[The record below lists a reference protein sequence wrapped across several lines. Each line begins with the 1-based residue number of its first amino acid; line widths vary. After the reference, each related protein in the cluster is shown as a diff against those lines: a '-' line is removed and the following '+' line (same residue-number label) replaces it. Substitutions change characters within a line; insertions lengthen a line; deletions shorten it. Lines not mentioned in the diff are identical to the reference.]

1 MIVARNCPE
10 SFEPDTMMKSSVPP
24 HAAALPPLVAAYVEA
39 TNMPTAQEK
48 PSSQCVAADPASVCS
63 YPLTARLRETS
74 TEVLYHVATRSSTFS
89 GWVEGQPDRGER

>member
-1 MIVARNCPE
+1 MIVARNCLE

-48 PSSQCVAADPASVCS
+48 PSSQCVAADPALVQFAD
-63 YPLTARLRETS
+63 LS
-74 TEVLYHVATRSSTFS
+74 TIPSS
-89 GWVEGQPDRGER
+89 GELKAVRWLSS